1 MSRFFEEAKRRNVY
15 RVAAAYIIGA
25 AGVIQMASAAF
36 PAWELPNWGLRLVIV
51 LLLLGFPVALILGWA
66 YDITG
71 QGLEV
76 TPTTAVPRAHR
87 RRNIISLW
95 LPA

>member
-36 PAWELPNWGLRLVIV
+36 PAWELPKLGVALGDCPFAPRFSCRPYPWLGLRH
-51 LLLLGFPVALILGWA
+51 
-66 YDITG
+66 Y
-71 QGLEV
+71 
-76 TPTTAVPRAHR
+76 RAG
-87 RRNIISLW
+87 
-95 LPA
+95 P